1 MHGPPSEPQE
11 TFIHRILKTLLIF
24 ARKIGRLKTYLHKPV
39 LNWLYIERAPCK
51 KQTKKYSVSFKRFSH
66 FSTKP
71 HETILTPRWYIYIG
85 TSISEVVLG
94 CFPTIG
100 LIVCKLELSKH
111 VKYFSERTK
120 NQHKS
125 DEKLLITQTDESSRQ
140 IFQLRTSPTTGWVFA
155 QYKTNN
161 LLCVNFK
168 SF

>member
-111 VKYFSERTK
+111 VKYFTEK
-120 NQHKS
+120 NEKS
-125 DEKLLITQTDESSRQ
+125 AQKRWKITDNSNRWKFKTNLS
-140 IFQLRTSPTTGWVFA
+140 IANFAYYWVGLRTLQNQQPS
-155 QYKTNN
+155 
-161 LLCVNFK
+161 LR
-168 SF
+168 